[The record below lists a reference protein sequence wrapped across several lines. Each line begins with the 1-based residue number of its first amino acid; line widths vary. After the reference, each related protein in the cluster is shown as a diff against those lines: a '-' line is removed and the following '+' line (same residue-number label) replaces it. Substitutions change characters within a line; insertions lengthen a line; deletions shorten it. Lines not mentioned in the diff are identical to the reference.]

1 MWLSFWEEIQAVSLM
16 TLFKMFK
23 YMHRD
28 SRLWGHAFS
37 HLIFIKFLLCD
48 SHSDGFRE
56 YHGEQS
62 ILDFLG
68 PHQSISE
75 PTKKLRV
82 AVLRK
87 WAAGHDSATIAR
99 MVRDIPRRQ
108 VWAETWYIKSSQS
121 WEGLGREAASMKHQ
135 GRTMLRVLADRKEG
149 QASTEWSKGMMVQAQ
164 RQRLAKA
171 SSCRAW

>member
-1 MWLSFWEEIQAVSLM
+1 MRQSCSEEIHAASLM

-28 SRLWGHAFS
+28 SRLWGHPFN
-37 HLIFIKFLLCD
+37 HLTFIKFLLCD
-48 SHSDGFRE
+48 SHSDGFRV

-68 PHQSISE
+68 PHQSMNE

-82 AVLRK
+82 AVLRRK
-87 WAAGHDSATIAR
+87 WAGWRDSATIER
-99 MVRDIPRRQ
+99 IVKDIPSRR

-121 WEGLGREAASMKHQ
+121 WEGLGREAASIKHQ

-149 QASTEWSKGMMVQAQ
+149 QASTEWSKGMVGPGATAEMG
-164 RQRLAKA
+164 
-171 SSCRAW
+171 